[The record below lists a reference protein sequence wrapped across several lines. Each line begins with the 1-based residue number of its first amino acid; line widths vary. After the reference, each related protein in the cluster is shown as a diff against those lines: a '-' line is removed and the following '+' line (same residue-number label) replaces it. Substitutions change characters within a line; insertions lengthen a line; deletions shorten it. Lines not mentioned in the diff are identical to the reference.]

1 MKNKTILIVVIV
13 VAVLISI
20 FSFSVVLK
28 SVINRVNDDEFEKT
42 SSEAVEYLK
51 DELNHAGLIS
61 EDAKFTVDMISYSYG
76 YLDDGETKVCT
87 RMEATTR
94 VGESSVELFFGVK
107 EYIVVFERDQSGN
120 MIPISYYEK

>member
-1 MKNKTILIVVIV
+1 MKNMTILIVVIV

-28 SVINRVNDDEFEKT
+28 SVINRVNDDEFEKI
-42 SSEAVEYLK
+42 SSQTVEYLK
-51 DELNHAGLIS
+51 NELQYEGAIS

-107 EYIVVFERDQSGN
+107 EYIVVFETNR
-120 MIPISYYEK
+120 